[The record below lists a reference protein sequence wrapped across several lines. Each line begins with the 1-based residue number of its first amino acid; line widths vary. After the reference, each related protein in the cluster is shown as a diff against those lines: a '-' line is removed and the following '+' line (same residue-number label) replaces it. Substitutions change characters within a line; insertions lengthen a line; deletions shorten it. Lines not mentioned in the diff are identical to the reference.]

1 MKKII
6 IMSLIASA
14 NLYAVSEIQLDK
26 TVVSSTAGFEK
37 PIIEE
42 NKNVVLITAEQ
53 IEKKQYT
60 DVESILKDTPNVVIQ
75 ETEFGPVVNLRG
87 SGERSMS
94 RVKTMVDGISITPLE
109 EAMGTL
115 PINSIPVNSI
125 ERIEIIPGGGAVLYG
140 RGTTGGVVNIITK
153 SNAGKDF
160 VNADVKYGSY
170 GTRDTGFA
178 LGQMI
183 DENFYVNFAGQYVNK
198 NGYRDNEELES
209 KSFNGGFDYK
219 INDRHRVKFQASH
232 YDDNSTSSAA
242 VEKSLLEHNRKL
254 AGENIS
260 ADSERKSFA
269 LDYEYKPKD
278 NLTFY
283 ANAFKTK
290 YERNFIQDDTSDYI
304 LPPFSEKMP
313 FGVKLKNLNST
324 MNGNFIEE
332 TKGVKLKSKYEYDRG
347 TLIFGYDY
355 IAANLKRNSFVS
367 TDKFA
372 FKDAVLTDKNTG
384 KELSGMEALLQGMAG
399 NSKGQVAVDTLIDM
413 DKDTHAVYFLN
424 DYKLTNKFNLTTG
437 LRYEYSDYSGNRTS
451 ISKMYG
457 SDYKGTMIG
466 GMLFGKENPKN
477 LGINTAEVDEE
488 TNNFAGEIGL
498 TYKYSDTGSVYSRYE
513 RGFISPLP
521 TQLTNKINNGKTTEY
536 QNSNL
541 DSETIDSIEF
551 GVRDFIGNSY
561 VSATVFASQTND
573 EIATL
578 DRNADNPATKLW
590 RFVNIGKTR
599 RVGAEL
605 YSEQYFDKLTL
616 NQSVSYVNAEITKV
630 GSVNKDAGE
639 TYLEK
644 GDKVPMVSDWKI
656 TLGADYKLTEK
667 LSVGANYTYNSGYE
681 RRELAENGE
690 VPKTTKISGYGVT
703 DAYVQYSVNENFIL
717 KGGINNLFNEEYNY
731 YETSSTSIPAP
742 ERNYYVAGSIV
753 L

>member
-6 IMSLIASA
+6 IMSFIASA

-42 NKNVVLITAEQ
+42 NKNVVLITEEQ
-53 IEKKQYT
+53 IKKKQYS

-94 RVKTMVDGISITPLE
+94 RVKTMVDGIAITPLE

-140 RGTTGGVVNIITK
+140 SGTTGGVVNIITK
-153 SNAGKDF
+153 SNIRENF
-160 VNADVKYGSY
+160 VNADMKYGSY

-178 LGQMI
+178 IGQMI
-183 DENFYVNFAGQYVNK
+183 DKDFYVNFAGQYVNK

-219 INDRHRVKFQASH
+219 INEKHRVKFQASH
-232 YDDNSTSSAA
+232 YDDNSTSSTA

-313 FGVKLKNLNST
+313 YGVKLKNLNST

-355 IAANLKRNSFVS
+355 TAANLKRNSFVS

-384 KELSGMEALLQGMAG
+384 KELPNMKPALEIMAG

-424 DYKLTNKFNLTTG
+424 DYRLTNKLNLTTG

-457 SDYKGTMIG
+457 SDYKGTAIG

-477 LGINTAEVDEE
+477 LGIGTAEVDEE

-639 TYLEK
+639 SYLEK
-644 GDKVPMVSDWKI
+644 GDKVPMVSDWKV

-681 RRELAENGE
+681 RRELAESGKA
-690 VPKTTKISGYGVT
+690 PKTTKISGYGVT

-731 YETSSTSIPAP
+731 YEISSMSIPAP

>member
-140 RGTTGGVVNIITK
+140 SGTTGGVVNIITK

-198 NGYRDNEELES
+198 NGYRDNDELES

-242 VEKSLLEHNRKL
+242 VEKSLLKHNRKL

-290 YERNFIQDDTSDYI
+290 YERNFVQDDTMTANEVADMI
-304 LPPFSEKMP
+304 MGIGMP
-313 FGVKLKNLNST
+313 FKPTIDNDVKGSMTGK
-324 MNGNFIEE
+324 FVEE
-332 TKGVKLKSKYEYDRG
+332 TKGVKLKSKYEYDKG

-355 IAANLKRNSFVS
+355 TTANLKRDSFVN
-367 TDKFA
+367 TDEFNGSVAMGSAKIP
-372 FKDAVLTDKNTG
+372 FKATFKTDTF
-384 KELSGMEALLQGMAG
+384 
-399 NSKGQVAVDTLIDM
+399 VDM
-413 DKDTHAVYFLN
+413 DKDTHAVYALN
-424 DYKLTNKFNLTTG
+424 DYKLTDRLNLTTG
-437 LRYEYSDYSGNRTS
+437 LRYEYSKYDGNRLTNT
-451 ISKMYG
+451 KP
-457 SDYKGTMIG
+457 DVTMIMG
-466 GMLFGKENPKN
+466 NQEIPMPMSVASK
-477 LGINTAEVDEE
+477 TSEVDEK

-681 RRELAENGE
+681 RRELAGNGE

-703 DAYVQYSVNENFIL
+703 DAYIQYSVNENFIL

>member
-140 RGTTGGVVNIITK
+140 SGTTGGVVNIITK

-198 NGYRDNEELES
+198 NGYRDNDELES

-219 INDRHRVKFQASH
+219 INGRHRVKFQASH

-242 VEKSLLEHNRKL
+242 VEKSLLKHNRKL

-283 ANAFKTK
+283 ANVFKTK
-290 YERNFIQDDTSDYI
+290 YERNFVQDDTMTANEVADMI
-304 LPPFSEKMP
+304 MGIGMP
-313 FGVKLKNLNST
+313 FKPTIDNDVKGSMTGK
-324 MNGNFIEE
+324 FVEE
-332 TKGVKLKSKYEYDRG
+332 TKGVKLKSKYEYDKG

-355 IAANLKRNSFVS
+355 TTANLKRDSFVN
-367 TDKFA
+367 TDEFNGSVAMGPAKIP
-372 FKDAVLTDKNTG
+372 FKATFKTDTF
-384 KELSGMEALLQGMAG
+384 
-399 NSKGQVAVDTLIDM
+399 VDM
-413 DKDTHAVYFLN
+413 DKDTHAVYALN
-424 DYKLTNKFNLTTG
+424 DYKLTDRLNLTTG
-437 LRYEYSDYSGNRTS
+437 LRYEYSKYDGNRLTNT
-451 ISKMYG
+451 KP
-457 SDYKGTMIG
+457 DVTMIMG
-466 GMLFGKENPKN
+466 NQEIPMPMSVASK
-477 LGINTAEVDEE
+477 TSEVDEK

-681 RRELAENGE
+681 RRELAGNGE

>member
-37 PIIEE
+37 PIMEE

-140 RGTTGGVVNIITK
+140 SGTTGGVVNIITK
-153 SNAGKDF
+153 SNAGKNF

-232 YDDNSTSSAA
+232 YGDNSTSSAA

-269 LDYEYKPKD
+269 LDYEYKAKD

-290 YERNFIQDDTSDYI
+290 YERNFVQDDTMTANEVADMI
-304 LPPFSEKMP
+304 MGTGMP
-313 FGVKLKNLNST
+313 FKPTIDNDVKGSMK
-324 MNGNFIEE
+324 GKFVEE
-332 TKGVKLKSKYEYDRG
+332 TEGIKLKSKYEYDRG

-355 IAANLKRNSFVS
+355 TTANLKRDSFVS
-367 TDKFA
+367 TDEFNGSVAMGPAKIP
-372 FKDAVLTDKNTG
+372 FKATFTTDTF
-384 KELSGMEALLQGMAG
+384 
-399 NSKGQVAVDTLIDM
+399 VDM
-413 DKDTHAVYFLN
+413 DKDTHAVYALN
-424 DYKLTNKFNLTTG
+424 DYKLTDRLNLTTG
-437 LRYEYSDYSGNRTS
+437 LRYEYSKYDGNRLTNT
-451 ISKMYG
+451 KP
-457 SDYKGTMIG
+457 DVTMIMG
-466 GMLFGKENPKN
+466 NQEIPMSMSVAPK
-477 LGINTAEVDEE
+477 TSEVDEE

-561 VSATVFASQTND
+561 VSATIFASQTND

-639 TYLEK
+639 SYLEK

-681 RRELAENGE
+681 RRELAVKGE
-690 VPKTTKISGYGVT
+690 APKTTKISGYGVA

>member
-37 PIIEE
+37 PIMEE

-140 RGTTGGVVNIITK
+140 SGTTGGVVNIITK
-153 SNAGKDF
+153 SNAGKNF

-232 YDDNSTSSAA
+232 YGDNSTSSAA
-242 VEKSLLEHNRKL
+242 VEKSLLEHNRKF

-269 LDYEYKPKD
+269 LDYEYKAKD

-290 YERNFIQDDTSDYI
+290 YERNFVQDDTMTANEVADMI
-304 LPPFSEKMP
+304 MGTGMP
-313 FGVKLKNLNST
+313 FKPTIDNDVKGSMK
-324 MNGNFIEE
+324 GKFVEE
-332 TKGVKLKSKYEYDRG
+332 TEGIKLKSKYEYDRG

-355 IAANLKRNSFVS
+355 TTANLKRDSFVS
-367 TDKFA
+367 TDEFNGSVAMGPAKIP
-372 FKDAVLTDKNTG
+372 FKATFTTDTF
-384 KELSGMEALLQGMAG
+384 
-399 NSKGQVAVDTLIDM
+399 VDM
-413 DKDTHAVYFLN
+413 DKDTHAVYALN
-424 DYKLTNKFNLTTG
+424 DYKLTDRLNLTTG
-437 LRYEYSDYSGNRTS
+437 LRYEYSKYDGNRLTNT
-451 ISKMYG
+451 KP
-457 SDYKGTMIG
+457 DVTMIMG
-466 GMLFGKENPKN
+466 NQEIPMSMSVAPK
-477 LGINTAEVDEE
+477 TSEVDEE

-561 VSATVFASQTND
+561 VSATIFASQTND

-639 TYLEK
+639 SYLEK

-681 RRELAENGE
+681 RRELAVKGE
-690 VPKTTKISGYGVT
+690 APKTTKISGYGVA

>member
-37 PIIEE
+37 PIMEE

-140 RGTTGGVVNIITK
+140 SGTTGGVVNIITK
-153 SNAGKDF
+153 SNAGKNF

-232 YDDNSTSSAA
+232 YGDNSTSSTA
-242 VEKSLLEHNRKL
+242 VEKSLLKHNRKL

-269 LDYEYKPKD
+269 LDYEYKAKD

-290 YERNFIQDDTSDYI
+290 YERNFVQDDTMTKEQVTEMI
-304 LPPFSEKMP
+304 KGNMP
-313 FGVKLKNLNST
+313 SSSPMMEVIKNNMKIDNDVKGS
-324 MNGNFIEE
+324 MNGKFIEE
-332 TKGVKLKSKYEYDRG
+332 TEGVKLKSKYEYDKG

-355 IAANLKRNSFVS
+355 TAANLKRDSLVS
-367 TDKFA
+367 TEEFKGSVAMGQDKTIPFTA
-372 FKDAVLTDKNTG
+372 TFKTDTFVN
-384 KELSGMEALLQGMAG
+384 M
-399 NSKGQVAVDTLIDM
+399 N
-413 DKDTHAVYFLN
+413 KDTHAVYALN
-424 DYKLTNKFNLTTG
+424 DYKLTDRLNLTTG
-437 LRYEYSDYSGNRTS
+437 LRYEYSKYDGNRLTNTKPDVNISGKPMPMSVVPKTS
-451 ISKMYG
+451 
-457 SDYKGTMIG
+457 
-466 GMLFGKENPKN
+466 
-477 LGINTAEVDEE
+477 EVDEE

-561 VSATVFASQTND
+561 ISATVFASQTND

-599 RVGAEL
+599 RIGAEL

-639 TYLEK
+639 SYLEK
-644 GDKVPMVSDWKI
+644 GDKVPMVSDWKV

-681 RRELAENGE
+681 RRELAGNGE

-703 DAYVQYSVNENFIL
+703 DAYIQYSVNENFIL

>member
-140 RGTTGGVVNIITK
+140 SGTTGGVVNIITK

-242 VEKSLLEHNRKL
+242 VEKYLLEHNRKL

-269 LDYEYKPKD
+269 LDYEYKAKD

-283 ANAFKTK
+283 ANTFKTK
-290 YERNFIQDDTSDYI
+290 YERNFVQDDTMSKEQTAEMIKGNIPSSSPMMEAIKNSIKIDND
-304 LPPFSEKMP
+304 
-313 FGVKLKNLNST
+313 VKGSMTGK
-324 MNGNFIEE
+324 FVEE
-332 TKGVKLKSKYEYDRG
+332 TEGVKLKSKYEYDKG
-347 TLIFGYDY
+347 ILIFGYDY
-355 IAANLKRNSFVS
+355 TTANLKRDSLVSIEEFTGSVAMGPTNKIPFKATFTTDTFV
-367 TDKFA
+367 
-372 FKDAVLTDKNTG
+372 
-384 KELSGMEALLQGMAG
+384 
-399 NSKGQVAVDTLIDM
+399 DM
-413 DKDTHAVYFLN
+413 DKDTHAVYALN
-424 DYKLTNKFNLTTG
+424 DYKLTDRLNLTTG
-437 LRYEYSDYSGNRTS
+437 LRYEYSKYDGNRLTNT
-451 ISKMYG
+451 KP
-457 SDYKGTMIG
+457 DVTMIMG
-466 GMLFGKENPKN
+466 NQEIPMPMSVAPK
-477 LGINTAEVDEE
+477 TSEVDEE

-521 TQLTNKINNGKTTEY
+521 TQLTNKTSSGY
-536 QNSNL
+536 QSSNL

-561 VSATVFASQTND
+561 VSATIFASQTND

-599 RVGAEL
+599 RIGAEL

-616 NQSVSYVNAEITKV
+616 NQSVSYVNAEITKA
-630 GSVNKDAGE
+630 GSVNTGE
-639 TYLEK
+639 NYLEK

-667 LSVGANYTYNSGYE
+667 LSIGANYTYNSGYE
-681 RRELAENGE
+681 RRELAGNGE
-690 VPKTTKISGYGVT
+690 VPKTTKISGYGVA

>member
-1 MKKII
+1 MKKIMI
-6 IMSLIASA
+6 LALIASA
-14 NLYAVSEIQLDK
+14 SAYSATEIQLDK
-26 TVVSSTAGFEK
+26 TVVSSTTGFEK
-37 PIIEE
+37 PIVEE
-42 NKNVVLITAEQ
+42 NKNIVLITSED
-53 IEKKQYT
+53 ISKKQYT
-60 DVESILKDTPNVVIQ
+60 DVESILRDTPNVVIQ

-94 RVKTMVDGISITPLE
+94 RVKTMVDGVTITPLE

-115 PINSIPVNSI
+115 PINSIPIGAI
-125 ERIEIIPGGGAVLYG
+125 EKIEIIPGGGATLYG
-140 RGTTGGVVNIITK
+140 SGTTGGVVNIITK
-153 SNAGKDF
+153 SNARKDF
-160 VNADVKYGSY
+160 INADVKYGSFA
-170 GTRDTGFA
+170 TKDTGIAF
-178 LGQMI
+178 GQNI
-183 DENFYVNFAGQYVNK
+183 TDNLYVNFAGQYVDK
-198 NGYRDNEELES
+198 NGYRENEELES

-219 INDRHRVKFQASH
+219 INEKHRVKFQANH
-232 YDDNSTSSAA
+232 YDDNSTSSTA
-242 VEKSLLEHNRKL
+242 VEKALLKYNRKL

-290 YERNFIQDDTSDYI
+290 YERNFVQNDTMSKEQVTDMI
-304 LPPFSEKMP
+304 KGNMP
-313 FGVKLKNLNST
+313 SSSSMVDTIKNSIKIKEDVKGSMTGK
-324 MNGNFIEE
+324 FVEE
-332 TKGVKLKSKYEYDRG
+332 TKGVKLKSKYEYDKG

-355 IAANLKRNSFVS
+355 TAANLKRDSLVS
-367 TDKFA
+367 TEE
-372 FKDAVLTDKNTG
+372 FKGSATAPIIPIPLYFTATFTTDTF
-384 KELSGMEALLQGMAG
+384 
-399 NSKGQVAVDTLIDM
+399 VDM
-413 DKDTHAVYFLN
+413 DKNTHAVYALN
-424 DYKLTNKFNLTTG
+424 DYKLTDRLNLTTG
-437 LRYEYSDYSGNRTS
+437 LRYEYSKYDGNRLTNTTPKVSVMPKPISVSKTS
-451 ISKMYG
+451 
-457 SDYKGTMIG
+457 
-466 GMLFGKENPKN
+466 
-477 LGINTAEVDEE
+477 EVDEE

-498 TYKYSDTGSVYSRYE
+498 TYKYSDTGSMYSRYE

-521 TQLTNKINNGKTTEY
+521 TQLTNKISNGKTTEY
-536 QNSNL
+536 QSSNL

-616 NQSVSYVNAEITKV
+616 SQSVSYVNAEIIKV

-644 GDKVPMVSDWKI
+644 GDKVPMVPDWKI
-656 TLGADYKLTEK
+656 TLGADYNLTDR
-667 LSVGANYTYNSGYE
+667 LSFGANYTYNSGYE
-681 RRELAENGE
+681 KRELAESGKT
-690 VPKTTKISGYGVT
+690 PKTIKTSGYGVT
-703 DAYVQYSVNENFIL
+703 DAYIRYNVSDYFTL

-731 YETSSTSIPAP
+731 YETSTTSIPAP
-742 ERNYYVAGSIV
+742 ERNYYISGSFTF
-753 L
+753 

>member
-6 IMSLIASA
+6 IMSLIVSA

-94 RVKTMVDGISITPLE
+94 RVKTMVDGIPITPLE

-140 RGTTGGVVNIITK
+140 SGTTGGVVNIITK

-290 YERNFIQDDTSDYI
+290 YERNFVQDDTSDYI

-399 NSKGQVAVDTLIDM
+399 NSKWQVAVDTLIDM

-466 GMLFGKENPKN
+466 RMLFGKENPKN

-513 RGFISPLP
+513 KGFISPLP
-521 TQLTNKINNGKTTEY
+521 TQLTNKTKEGY

-630 GSVNKDAGE
+630 GSVNKDVGE

-644 GDKVPMVSDWKI
+644 GDKVPMVSDWKV

-681 RRELAENGE
+681 RRELAGNGE

-703 DAYVQYSVNENFIL
+703 DAYIQYSVNENFIL

>member
-6 IMSLIASA
+6 IISLIASA

-140 RGTTGGVVNIITK
+140 SGTTGGVVNIITK

-242 VEKSLLEHNRKL
+242 VEKYLLEHNRKL

-290 YERNFIQDDTSDYI
+290 YERNFIQDDTMSKEQTAEMI
-304 LPPFSEKMP
+304 KGNMPSSPPMMEIIKNNIKIDNDVKGSMKGKFVEETE
-313 FGVKLKNLNST
+313 GVKLR
-324 MNGNFIEE
+324 
-332 TKGVKLKSKYEYDRG
+332 SKYEYDRG

-355 IAANLKRNSFVS
+355 TTANLKRDSFVNTEEFKGS
-367 TDKFA
+367 AMFMPFKATFTTDTF
-372 FKDAVLTDKNTG
+372 V
-384 KELSGMEALLQGMAG
+384 
-399 NSKGQVAVDTLIDM
+399 DM
-413 DKDTHAVYFLN
+413 DKDTHAVYTLN
-424 DYKLTNKFNLTTG
+424 DYKLTDRLNLTTG
-437 LRYEYSDYSGNRTS
+437 LRYEYSKYDGNRLTNTKPEVSVMPKPISVSKTS
-451 ISKMYG
+451 
-457 SDYKGTMIG
+457 
-466 GMLFGKENPKN
+466 
-477 LGINTAEVDEE
+477 EVDEE

-616 NQSVSYVNAEITKV
+616 NQSISYVNAEITKV

-681 RRELAENGE
+681 RRELAGNGE

>member
-37 PIIEE
+37 PIMEE

-140 RGTTGGVVNIITK
+140 SGTTGGVVNIITK
-153 SNAGKDF
+153 SNAGKNF

-170 GTRDTGFA
+170 GTKDTGFA

-232 YDDNSTSSAA
+232 YDDNSTSSTA

-290 YERNFIQDDTSDYI
+290 YERNFVQDDTMTKEQVTEMI
-304 LPPFSEKMP
+304 KGNMP
-313 FGVKLKNLNST
+313 SSSPMMEVIKNSIKIDNDVKGS
-324 MNGNFIEE
+324 MNGKFIEE
-332 TKGVKLKSKYEYDRG
+332 TEGVKLKSKYDYDRG
-347 TLIFGYDY
+347 TLVFGYDY
-355 IAANLKRNSFVS
+355 TAANLKRDSLVS
-367 TDKFA
+367 TEKFTGTMGGKFEA
-372 FKDAVLTDKNTG
+372 TFKTDTF
-384 KELSGMEALLQGMAG
+384 
-399 NSKGQVAVDTLIDM
+399 VDM
-413 DKDTHAVYFLN
+413 NKDTHALYTLN
-424 DYKLTNKFNLTTG
+424 DYKLTDRLNLTTG
-437 LRYEYSDYSGNRTS
+437 LRYEYSKYDGNRLTNTTPKVSVMLKPISVSKTS
-451 ISKMYG
+451 
-457 SDYKGTMIG
+457 
-466 GMLFGKENPKN
+466 
-477 LGINTAEVDEE
+477 EVDEE

-521 TQLTNKINNGKTTEY
+521 TQLTNKIKNEQTTEY

-616 NQSVSYVNAEITKV
+616 NQSISYVNAEITKV

-639 TYLEK
+639 SYLEK
-644 GDKVPMVSDWKI
+644 GDKVPMVSDWKV

-667 LSVGANYTYNSGYE
+667 LSIGANYTYNSGYE
-681 RRELAENGE
+681 RRELAESGKA
-690 VPKTTKISGYGVT
+690 PKTTKISGYGVT

-731 YETSSTSIPAP
+731 YETSLTSIPAP

>member
-140 RGTTGGVVNIITK
+140 SGTTGGVVNIITK

-269 LDYEYKPKD
+269 LDYEYKAKD

-283 ANAFKTK
+283 ATAFKTK
-290 YERNFIQDDTSDYI
+290 YERNFIQDDTMTANEVADMI
-304 LPPFSEKMP
+304 MGTGMP
-313 FGVKLKNLNST
+313 FKPTIDNDVKGSMTGK
-324 MNGNFIEE
+324 FVEE
-332 TKGVKLKSKYEYDRG
+332 TEGVKLKSKYEYDKG

-355 IAANLKRNSFVS
+355 TTANLKRDSLVS
-367 TDKFA
+367 TEEFTGSVAMGPTNKIP
-372 FKDAVLTDKNTG
+372 FKTTFTTDTF
-384 KELSGMEALLQGMAG
+384 
-399 NSKGQVAVDTLIDM
+399 VDM
-413 DKDTHAVYFLN
+413 DKDTHAVYALN
-424 DYKLTNKFNLTTG
+424 DYKLTDRLNLTTG
-437 LRYEYSDYSGNRTS
+437 LRYEYSKYDGNRLTNT
-451 ISKMYG
+451 KP
-457 SDYKGTMIG
+457 DVTMIMG
-466 GMLFGKENPKN
+466 NQEIPMPMSVAPK
-477 LGINTAEVDEE
+477 TSEVDEE

-561 VSATVFASQTND
+561 VSATIFASQTND

-639 TYLEK
+639 SYLEK

-681 RRELAENGE
+681 RRELAGNGE